1 MRNTLTICRVYCL
14 SNSFFNT
21 LFLFLNMELVVS
33 IIICFFFKLSLF
45 YNFVCIFTQ
54 WLFFPEQRLRYLSV
68 SGKKL
73 VSSCGTGI
81 PVSRVFRTTIFWAGQ
96 VPEWFFLNN
105 FACGVNLFYCFALI
119 NIYIHIFHSFRL
131 MHATCALL
139 RPTTSN
145 SIETDKP
152 DAYT

>member
-1 MRNTLTICRVYCL
+1 MIVFSGAKAEISVGFGQEVGFELWDWDPGFPGVQNDD
-14 SNSFFNT
+14 
-21 LFLFLNMELVVS
+21 FLGRSGAGVV
-33 IIICFFFKLSLF
+33 FFK
-45 YNFVCIFTQ
+45 
-54 WLFFPEQRLRYLSV
+54 
-68 SGKKL
+68 
-73 VSSCGTGI
+73 
-81 PVSRVFRTTIFWAGQ
+81 
-96 VPEWFFLNN
+96 NN